1 MTARTFRLW
10 APVVAYMA
18 AIFAASSM
26 QSPPVPGGA
35 DKPWHALGYL
45 GLAIVVVRALAG
57 GLPRRIGWRVAIV
70 AILTVVLYGVSDEV
84 HQMFVPGRTAA
95 FDDLI
100 ADAVGACVGVSL
112 CWAWGIIR
120 PTSRDEL

>member
-1 MTARTFRLW
+1 VTARTFRLW

-35 DKPWHALGYL
+35 DKPWHALAYL
-45 GLAIVVVRALAG
+45 GLSIVVVRALAG
-57 GLPRRIGWRVAIV
+57 GFSRRIGGRVAAAAIV
-70 AILTVVLYGVSDEV
+70 IAVLYGVSDEV

-100 ADAVGACVGVSL
+100 ADTVGACAGAIL

-120 PTSRDEL
+120 STSRDEL